1 MEAPTA
7 TVPAR
12 RRRHSG
18 SIDTSHAEGIP
29 NIHKILGADNL
40 PLEPPPRP
48 KSTPGERPTQRR
60 RQKSPLR
67 SEEQQLDD
75 DAAAEEQENGP
86 VMQVDDES
94 RANSKQ
100 IDHTTSTTSSI
111 TILKNTNNQTTT
123 TTTAGERPTRPLPS
137 SKTRKMASTATPL
150 NPHAAIHYPANP
162 AMLPVQAHVPRG
174 VAATTQR
181 RLFVILEQACL
192 EAYKVSGGS
201 GSGAKGRGGKE
212 FGGGE
217 AKYTLLNCDD
227 HQGILAKTGR
237 DIADARP
244 DITHQCLLTLL
255 DSPLNKAGLLQVY
268 IHTARGVL
276 IEVNPHVRIPRTFKR
291 FSGLMVQLLH
301 KLSIRGVNGPEKLLK
316 VVKNPVTDH
325 LPPNTIKLTLSCDA
339 PTQRLSKYLPTL
351 PSTHNI
357 AVFVGAMARGKD
369 DFADAYVDEKIGI
382 SAYPL
387 SASVAC
393 GKFCCALEELW
404 DIV

>member
-1 MEAPTA
+1 
-7 TVPAR
+7 
-12 RRRHSG
+12 
-18 SIDTSHAEGIP
+18 
-29 NIHKILGADNL
+29 
-40 PLEPPPRP
+40 
-48 KSTPGERPTQRR
+48 
-60 RQKSPLR
+60 
-67 SEEQQLDD
+67 
-75 DAAAEEQENGP
+75 
-86 VMQVDDES
+86 
-94 RANSKQ
+94 
-100 IDHTTSTTSSI
+100 
-111 TILKNTNNQTTT
+111 
-123 TTTAGERPTRPLPS
+123 
-137 SKTRKMASTATPL
+137 
-150 NPHAAIHYPANP
+150 
-162 AMLPVQAHVPRG
+162 MLPVQAHVPRG
-174 VAATTQR
+174 AAAASGR

-192 EAYKVSGGS
+192 EAYKVSGGG
-201 GSGAKGRGGKE
+201 GSGGKGRGGKD
-212 FGGGE
+212 FGNGE

-316 VVKNPVTDH
+316 VVKNPVIDH
-325 LPPNTIKLTLSCDA
+325 LPPNTIKLTLSGDA

-351 PSTHNI
+351 PTTHNI
-357 AVFVGAMARGKD
+357 AVFVGAMARGRD
-369 DFADAYVDEKIGI
+369 DFADAYVDAKIGI
-382 SAYPL
+382 SEYPL